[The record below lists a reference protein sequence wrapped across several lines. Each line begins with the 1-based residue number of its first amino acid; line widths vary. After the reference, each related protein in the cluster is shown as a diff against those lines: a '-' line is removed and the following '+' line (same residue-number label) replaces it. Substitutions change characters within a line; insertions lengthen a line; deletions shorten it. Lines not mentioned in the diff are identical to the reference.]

1 MISGREHTMARNT
14 RGRRTDYEWIGGI
27 ASHTE
32 ASSGS
37 TAAAIVTVNIPG
49 TLMCIRG
56 NLLVSLDGPTDNDKV
71 MSAAGL
77 ILVSEEQ
84 LAVGASAIPN
94 SADINDMDAD
104 WIWHQWMP
112 MLSQAVVATQMD
124 ETYFRAVI
132 DSKAMRRVKPTQT
145 LVMRTANIA
154 QAGTPG
160 LDYSLGCRVLF
171 GS

>member
-1 MISGREHTMARNT
+1 MISGRGVTMANRST
-14 RGRRTDYEWIGGI
+14 GRRTDYDWTGGVF
-27 ASHTE
+27 STTE

-37 TAAAIVTVNIPG
+37 SVGAIVTIGIPG
-49 TLMCIRG
+49 TLTRIRG
-56 NLLVSLDGPTDNDKV
+56 NVLVSIDGPVDNDKV
-71 MSAAGL
+71 MAAAGL
-77 ILVSEEQ
+77 ILVTEEQ
-84 LAVGASAIPN
+84 LAVGTSAIPN
-94 SADINDMDAD
+94 PADINDLDAD

-112 MLSQAVVATQMD
+112 MLSQAVVASQMD

-145 LVMRTANIA
+145 LVMRFGNIA

-160 LDYSLGCRVLF
+160 LDYMSGCRVLF